1 MILVD
6 VFSQFTKILLN
17 YATDVT
23 SKQIFGDK
31 EIGTQ
36 ISRKKMKILILLCT
50 KNVHLTLIALCTK
63 NVHLTF
69 ENNKNHKKDGNAMGS
84 PVGTILAENFMMHLK
99 RKLMPKL
106 ENLMKP

>member
-6 VFSQFTKILLN
+6 AFSQFTKILLN
-17 YATDVT
+17 YA
-23 SKQIFGDK
+23 
-31 EIGTQ
+31 
-36 ISRKKMKILILLCT
+36 LILLCT

-84 PVGTILAENFMMHLK
+84 PVGPILAENFMIHLE
-99 RKLMPKL
+99 RKLIPKL